1 MILQSCIIA
10 LIGMGAVFAFLLI
23 LIAATFLMSKT
34 VGALTRTNLSEI
46 AAAVAFAR
54 HQKGE

>member
-1 MILQSCIIA
+1 MIVQSCIIA
-10 LIGMGAVFAFLLI
+10 LIGMGAIFAFLFI
-23 LIAATFLMSKT
+23 LIAVTLLMSKT
-34 VGALTRTNLSEI
+34 VGILTRSNLSEI

>member
-1 MILQSCIIA
+1 MVLESCMIA
-10 LIGMGAVFAFLLI
+10 LIGMGGVFAFLCI
-23 LIAATFLMSKT
+23 LIGAIKILSKI
-34 VGALTRTNLSEI
+34 VMALTRDNLSEI

>member
-10 LIGMGAVFAFLLI
+10 LIGISAVFG
-23 LIAATFLMSKT
+23 FLMILVWATALCSKIVQT
-34 VGALTRTNLSEI
+34 LNRSNMAEI
-46 AAAVAFAR
+46 AAAVVFAR

>member
-1 MILQSCIIA
+1 MIVQSCIIA
-10 LIGMGAVFAFLLI
+10 LIGMGAVFAFLFI
-23 LIAATFLMSKT
+23 LIAVTLLVSKT
-34 VGALTRTNLSEI
+34 VGILTRSNLSEI

>member
-10 LIGMGAVFAFLLI
+10 LIGMGAVFAFLLV
-23 LIAATFLMSKT
+23 LVAVMLSLAKMSEKC
-34 VGALTRTNLSEI
+34 ARTNLSEI

>member
-1 MILQSCIIA
+1 MIVQSCIIA
-10 LIGMGAVFAFLLI
+10 LIGMGAVFAFLFI
-23 LIAATFLMSKT
+23 LIAVTLLMSKT
-34 VGALTRTNLSEI
+34 VGILTRSNLSEI